1 VRLLLDSHVLLWW
14 LADDAKLSAAH
25 RELIADGANNVFVS
39 AITIAELGI
48 KSSIGKLDIPD
59 DLGDVVAG
67 QGFDGLPFTGRHA
80 LALRGL
86 PWHHRDPFD
95 RMLISQATTEGLV
108 FLTADARCREYDV
121 VTG

>member
-67 QGFDGLPFTGRHA
+67 QCFDGIPSIACLSARRRPKVSSSSPRMPDAVNTTSSRDDRADVLPFA
-80 LALRGL
+80 LALRG
-86 PWHHRDPFD
+86 
-95 RMLISQATTEGLV
+95 
-108 FLTADARCREYDV
+108 
-121 VTG
+121 